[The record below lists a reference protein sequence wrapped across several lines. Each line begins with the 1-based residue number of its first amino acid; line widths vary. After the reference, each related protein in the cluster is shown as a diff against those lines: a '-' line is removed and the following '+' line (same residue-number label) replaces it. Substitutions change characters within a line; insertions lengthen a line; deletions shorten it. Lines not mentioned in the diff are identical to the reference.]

1 MDRLEHPSPVTPL
14 GAKGVGEGGAIPGP
28 AAVAN
33 AVDDA
38 LAHLGVVVRSLPI
51 TPGAGLALAQV
62 SEPAPSAPALPVRWR
77 LLTILTVSYGAG
89 AFGMLG
95 ISPLSPSLVEGL
107 GLTRFQVAFLIPSI
121 YLSGLLF
128 SLPGGRLADRLGV
141 RPSFLGGLAVAAI
154 GLLAAALAPGFLAF
168 LVCLFVAGSGWSVV
182 NPALGKAI
190 MDVFPVSERGIAMGV
205 KQMGLTLGG
214 LVAALALPAI
224 AATLGWRYAVGAC
237 SVIVAVPVAL
247 GWRPLAAFNAGARGA
262 AATARLGR
270 HGIELVVGAAARA
283 GHLLRHRLRARHG
296 PGRGAELPAALH
308 DPGARLRQDRRR
320 PPRGL
325 VAGGRRGLPPRPGR
339 GQRSLGR
346 RPALALAGVHG
357 RRRRGHLLRLRGL
370 ARHLGRPGGDARLR
384 HRRRRLRLGRH
395 LLRDQRGGRRPGPGR
410 AAERRGLRRHRARAS
425 SIGPPIFGL
434 LLEGFDSYAV
444 AWAVFA
450 VLSGLVA
457 IISLLAGPAIDRES
471 GVRSCIPT
479 SRRVEMSECKT

>member
-1 MDRLEHPSPVTPL
+1 M
-14 GAKGVGEGGAIPGP
+14 
-28 AAVAN
+28 
-33 AVDDA
+33 
-38 LAHLGVVVRSLPI
+38 
-51 TPGAGLALAQV
+51 
-62 SEPAPSAPALPVRWR
+62 SETAPAPTEPTGRWR

-107 GLTRFQVAFLIPSI
+107 GLTRFQVAFLVPSI

-141 RPSFLGGLAVAAI
+141 RPSFLGGLAVAAV
-154 GLLAAALAPGFLAF
+154 GLIAAALAPGFLAF
-168 LVCLFVAGSGWSVV
+168 LFCLFVAGSGWSVV

-262 AATARLGR
+262 ATIA
-270 HGIELVVGAAARA
+270 
-283 GHLLRHRLRARHG
+283 G
-296 PGRGAELPAALH
+296 PGDAVSSWWWA
-308 DPGARLRQDRRR
+308 
-320 PPRGL
+320 
-325 VAGGRRGLPPRPGR
+325 
-339 GQRSLGR
+339 R
-346 RPALALAGVHG
+346 RPALVIFFATGLVLGMVQGAVLSYLPLFTIQALGFDKIGAGLLVAASQAGGAVSRLVLGAASDRWAAGRRSLWLAFTGAVGAVIFAVYAIWPASSAGLAGALAFATGVG
-357 RRRRGHLLRLRGL
+357 AYGWVGIFFVISVE
-370 ARHLGRPGGDARLR
+370 A
-384 HRRRRLRLGRH
+384 
-395 LLRDQRGGRRPGPGR
+395 GGRSQAGLLSGVAF
-410 AAERRGLRRHRARAS
+410 AAIVLGLL
-425 SIGPPIFGL
+425 IGPPVFGL

-457 IISLLAGPAIDRES
+457 IVSLLAGPAIDRES
-471 GVRSCIPT
+471 GVRS
-479 SRRVEMSECKT
+479 

>member
-1 MDRLEHPSPVTPL
+1 
-14 GAKGVGEGGAIPGP
+14 
-28 AAVAN
+28 
-33 AVDDA
+33 
-38 LAHLGVVVRSLPI
+38 
-51 TPGAGLALAQV
+51 V

-77 LLTILTVSYGAG
+77 LLTILTASYGAG

-237 SVIVAVPVAL
+237 SVIVAAPVAL

-262 AATARLGR
+262 AAT
-270 HGIELVVGAAARA
+270 
-283 GHLLRHRLRARHG
+283 
-296 PGRGAELPAALH
+296 RGSGDTASSWWWA
-308 DPGARLRQDRRR
+308 
-320 PPRGL
+320 
-325 VAGGRRGLPPRPGR
+325 
-339 GQRSLGR
+339 R
-346 RPALALAGVHG
+346 RPALVIFFSTGFVLGMVQGAVLSYLPLFTIQGLGFDKIGAGLLVASSQAGGAVSRLVLGAASDRWAAGRRSLWLAFTGAVGAIIFSVYAVWPATSAGLAGM
-357 RRRRGHLLRLRGL
+357 L
-370 ARHLGRPGGDARLR
+370 AFATGVGAYGWVGIFFVISVEAGG
-384 HRRRRLRLGRH
+384 
-395 LLRDQRGGRRPGPGR
+395 RDQAGLLSGVAF
-410 AAERRGLRRHRARAS
+410 AAIVLGLL
-425 SIGPPIFGL
+425 IGPPIFGL

-471 GVRSCIPT
+471 GVRS
-479 SRRVEMSECKT
+479 

>member
-1 MDRLEHPSPVTPL
+1 M
-14 GAKGVGEGGAIPGP
+14 
-28 AAVAN
+28 
-33 AVDDA
+33 
-38 LAHLGVVVRSLPI
+38 
-51 TPGAGLALAQV
+51 
-62 SEPAPSAPALPVRWR
+62 SEPAPAAPALPVRWR
-77 LLTILTVSYGAG
+77 LLTILTASYGAG

-107 GLTRFQVAFLIPSI
+107 GLTRFQVAFLVPSI

-247 GWRPLAAFNAGARGA
+247 GWRPLAAFHAGARGA
-262 AATARLGR
+262 ASTG
-270 HGIELVVGAAARA
+270 GADDAASSWWWA
-283 GHLLRHRLRARHG
+283 
-296 PGRGAELPAALH
+296 
-308 DPGARLRQDRRR
+308 
-320 PPRGL
+320 
-325 VAGGRRGLPPRPGR
+325 
-339 GQRSLGR
+339 R
-346 RPALALAGVHG
+346 RPALVIFFATGFVLGMVQGAVLSYLPLFTIQALGFDKIGAGLLVAASQAGGAVSRLVLGAASDRWAAG
-357 RRRRGHLLRLRGL
+357 RRSLWL
-370 ARHLGRPGGDARLR
+370 AFTGAVGAVIFCVYAVWPATSAGMARAARLR

-395 LLRDQRGGRRPGPGR
+395 LLRDQRGSGRPGPGR
-410 AAERRGLRRHRARAS
+410 AAERRGLRRDRAR
-425 SIGPPIFGL
+425 PPRRPTHLRPPAGGL
-434 LLEGFDSYAV
+434 RLLRRRLG
-444 AWAVFA
+444 
-450 VLSGLVA
+450 GLRRP
-457 IISLLAGPAIDRES
+457 LRPRRPDLPPRRPRHRPRRL
-471 GVRSCIPT
+471 GVRS
-479 SRRVEMSECKT
+479 

>member
-1 MDRLEHPSPVTPL
+1 MT
-14 GAKGVGEGGAIPGP
+14 GP
-28 AAVAN
+28 A
-33 AVDDA
+33 
-38 LAHLGVVVRSLPI
+38 
-51 TPGAGLALAQV
+51 
-62 SEPAPSAPALPVRWR
+62 PAAPALPVRWR
-77 LLTILTVSYGAG
+77 LLTILTASYGAG

-107 GLTRFQVAFLIPSI
+107 GLTRFQVAFLVPSI

-128 SLPGGRLADRLGV
+128 SMPGGRLADRLGV

-237 SVIVAVPVAL
+237 SVVVAVPVAL
-247 GWRPLAAFNAGARGA
+247 GWRPLAAFHAGAREA
-262 AATARLGR
+262 ASAAGESDATSWWWA
-270 HGIELVVGAAARA
+270 
-283 GHLLRHRLRARHG
+283 
-296 PGRGAELPAALH
+296 
-308 DPGARLRQDRRR
+308 
-320 PPRGL
+320 
-325 VAGGRRGLPPRPGR
+325 
-339 GQRSLGR
+339 R
-346 RPALALAGVHG
+346 RPALVVFFATGFVLGMVQGAVLSYLPLFTIQGLGFDKIGAGLLVAASQAGGAVSRLALGAASDRWAAGRRSLWLAFTGAVGAAIFLVYAVWPATSAGLAG
-357 RRRRGHLLRLRGL
+357 LLAFATGVG
-370 ARHLGRPGGDARLR
+370 AYGWVGIFFVISVEAGG
-384 HRRRRLRLGRH
+384 
-395 LLRDQRGGRRPGPGR
+395 RDQ
-410 AAERRGLRRHRARAS
+410 AGLLSGVAFAS
-425 SIGPPIFGL
+425 IVLGLLVGPPIFGL

-471 GVRSCIPT
+471 HA
-479 SRRVEMSECKT
+479 